1 VNTGQIEQRHA
12 RIAWRC
18 RRGMRELDLLLES
31 VLAEGLGSLESAEL
45 DRLEDLLEQPDQ
57 DILAWLTGATEPE
70 DPNTK
75 RIVTILR
82 KRIEPDWYGHG

>member
-1 VNTGQIEQRHA
+1 
-12 RIAWRC
+12 
-18 RRGMRELDLLLES
+18 
-31 VLAEGLGSLESAEL
+31 
-45 DRLEDLLEQPDQ
+45 LLEQPDQ

-82 KRIEPDWYGHG
+82 KRIEPDWYRHG